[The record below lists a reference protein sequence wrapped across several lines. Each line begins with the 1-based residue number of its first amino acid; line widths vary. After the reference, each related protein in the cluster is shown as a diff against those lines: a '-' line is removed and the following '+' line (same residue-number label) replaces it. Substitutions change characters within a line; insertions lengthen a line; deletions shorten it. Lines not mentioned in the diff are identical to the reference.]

1 MLEGIILKGVGG
13 FYTILDSDG
22 KTYVCH
28 ARGKLRL
35 DEQSP
40 AVGDRVCFT
49 YSGNEKDNYIISVFE
64 RRNLLTRPTAA
75 NLDKLMIVLALSAPK
90 PDLLLADKL
99 MLQCSIK
106 NVTPVIVLNKCDE
119 GDEALAA
126 DIERQ
131 YAPSGVDVI
140 TASAR
145 TGEGIGS
152 IRKQIE
158 GSICCFAGQ
167 SAVGKSSLLNAIIP
181 GLGLETGGLS
191 RKTERGRHTT
201 RHAQL
206 YPAFG
211 GAVLDTPGF
220 SLLEAEEIDP
230 EQLSSHYPEMRE
242 MKRQCRFPECMHI
255 SEPGCA
261 VKPLLETG
269 GLSRERYERYKIIA
283 EELKEKRKHKYD

>member
-13 FYTILDSDG
+13 FYTILDSG
-22 KTYVCH
+22 GATYVCH

-35 DEQSP
+35 DGQSP
-40 AVGDRVCFT
+40 AVGDRVRFI
-49 YSGNEKDNYIISVFE
+49 YSEDGKENGIVSVEE
-64 RRNLLTRPTAA
+64 RKNLLTRPTAA
-75 NLDKLMIVLALSAPK
+75 NLDKLIIVLALSAPK

-99 MLQCSIK
+99 MLQCALK
-106 NVTPVIVLNKCDE
+106 RVVPVIVLNKCDE
-119 GDEALAA
+119 GDAVLAT

-131 YAPSGVDVI
+131 YAPSGVRVI

-145 TGEGIGS
+145 TGEGTEA
-152 IRKQIE
+152 IRKEIE
-158 GSICCFAGQ
+158 GNVCCFAGQ
-167 SAVGKSSLLNAIIP
+167 SAVGKSSLLNAMLP

-201 RHAQL
+201 RHAEL

-211 GAVLDTPGF
+211 GSVLDTPGF
-220 SLLEAEEIDP
+220 SLLEAEEIEP
-230 EQLSSHYPEMRE
+230 EKLSQYYPEMRE
-242 MKRQCRFPECMHI
+242 KGRHCRFPECMHI
-255 SEPGCA
+255 TEPDCA

-269 GLSRERYERYKIIA
+269 ELSRERYERYKLIT